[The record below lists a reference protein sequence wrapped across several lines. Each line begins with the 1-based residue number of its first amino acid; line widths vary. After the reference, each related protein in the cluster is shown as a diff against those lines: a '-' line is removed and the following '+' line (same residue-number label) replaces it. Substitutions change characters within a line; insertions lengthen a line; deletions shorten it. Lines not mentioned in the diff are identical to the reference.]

1 MTASRIR
8 RDFIPA
14 YRTLDFMVDD
24 LTNNRSD
31 LEENDYCVYTYGP
44 QTGLFYYIPIQGVPA
59 EGWDNEKSPI
69 TAATVLNRI
78 GEPGVAGCW
87 QRAFQTMSN
96 YPASILADWNTW
108 GAFAFRPGDATTTL
122 GLEFQSRFYTGISSP
137 TLGTM
142 ELSVDDSSTEARL
155 NLLTL
160 DASSSDNRID
170 VEGDV
175 VFDAHGD
182 TNLRIGTRRPPFWI
196 SSADY
201 TTTDADEENVIKFDG
216 SIARTLTV
224 ATASILHRWIV
235 ILNATGLPMDIE
247 EGTGLTLSAYTAG
260 GAPLTGDRS
269 LAAGGAMTVYWDST
283 STAIVYGTGL
293 N

>member
-14 YRTLDFMVDD
+14 YRSLDTMVDD
-24 LTNNRSD
+24 LDDNRAD
-31 LEENDYCVYTYGP
+31 ILENDYCVLSLGSNTS
-44 QTGLFYYIPIQGVPA
+44 LFYFRNSLVPS
-59 EGWDNEKSPI
+59 EGWDNEQPADPANI
-69 TAATVLNRI
+69 YNRI
-78 GEPGVAGCW
+78 GVPNQANCW
-87 QRAFQTMSN
+87 QRAFQTMTN
-96 YPASILADWNTW
+96 YPESILADWTTW
-108 GAFAFRPGDATTTL
+108 GKFSFRPGDATTTL
-122 GLEFQSRFYTGISSP
+122 GLQFSSRMFTGLSSP
-137 TLGTM
+137 TVGTM
-142 ELSVDDSSTEARL
+142 ELSVDDSTTEGRL

-160 DASSSDNRID
+160 DASTSDNRID

-224 ATASILHRWIV
+224 ATASVINRWIV

-260 GAPLTGDRS
+260 GAPLTGDRT

-283 STAIVYGTGL
+283 STAIVYGTGVG
-293 N
+293 

>member
-1 MTASRIR
+1 
-8 RDFIPA
+8 
-14 YRTLDFMVDD
+14 MVND
-24 LTNNRSD
+24 LIDNRAD
-31 LEENDYCVYTYGP
+31 ILENDYCVYSGSAA
-44 QTGLFYYIPIQGVPA
+44 TGLFYYIPLLPVPS
-59 EGWDNEKSPI
+59 EGWDNEQSPI
-69 TAATVLNRI
+69 ALLNQI
-78 GEPGVAGCW
+78 GEPGVAGGW

-108 GAFAFRPGDATTTL
+108 GAFAFRPGNATTTL
-122 GLEFQSRFYTGISSP
+122 GLEFQSRNFTGVSSP

-142 ELSVDDSSTEARL
+142 ELSVDDSTTEGRL

-224 ATASILHRWIV
+224 ATASVINRWIV

-260 GAPLTGDRS
+260 GAPLTGDRT

-283 STAIVYGTGL
+283 STAIVYGTGVG
-293 N
+293 